1 MALHRIV
8 RIVGLAQLPIF
19 VQKGLTHR
27 PIRGLDTAT
36 WGIWPSPSEQIKPFM
51 NIKKSVCRQIGSFSG
66 FYLLFL
72 QAHVTLF
79 ACTVLNLNL
88 GIRTF
93 HSLNENFGQ
102 IVLL

>member
-1 MALHRIV
+1 M
-8 RIVGLAQLPIF
+8 GLAQLPIS

-27 PIRGLDTAT
+27 PIRGRDTAT
-36 WGIWPSPSEQIKPFM
+36 WGIWPSPLEQIKPFM

-72 QAHVTLF
+72 LAHNTLF
-79 ACTVLNLNL
+79 ANVVLMLTVSL
-88 GIRTF
+88 RTF